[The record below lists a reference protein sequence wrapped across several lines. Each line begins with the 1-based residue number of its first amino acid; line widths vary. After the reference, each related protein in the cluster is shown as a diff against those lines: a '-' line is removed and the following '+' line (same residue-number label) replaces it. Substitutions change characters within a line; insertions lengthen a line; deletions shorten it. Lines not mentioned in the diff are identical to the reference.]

1 MELQIY
7 HDCHRWTALILTI
20 YHLIAHICVH
30 VFLELKNFIVPVTD
44 GCHTSS
50 QFIIS
55 SNKVYP
61 KPVHDSQGLQ
71 VGHHVEQNTYRGKS
85 TNHILSEV
93 LWQAPVMWEIIYYQY
108 LCQLRKWLLL
118 HYVLLGFIT
127 HCYTVIT
134 IGDLYPRQV
143 KDLPNLSFKL
153 HAILSLTQ
161 ANSWP
166 LIRRVKIGSQKENCT
181 YNRPRPLLKAKP
193 FSYQVASP

>member
-108 LCQLRKWLLL
+108 PVPIEEMATITLCAIRVYNPLL
-118 HYVLLGFIT
+118 HWLQLVI
-127 HCYTVIT
+127 YTQ
-134 IGDLYPRQV
+134 D
-143 KDLPNLSFKL
+143 KL
-153 HAILSLTQ
+153 KTSQILASSSTQ
-161 ANSWP
+161 
-166 LIRRVKIGSQKENCT
+166 
-181 YNRPRPLLKAKP
+181 Y
-193 FSYQVASP
+193 